1 MNSVLTWGVVTD
13 GDGDGEAG
21 SAKGLHSVLGHGFWG
36 WMALW
41 GLY

>member
-1 MNSVLTWGVVTD
+1 MNSVLTRDVVT
-13 GDGDGEAG
+13 DGDGEAG

-41 GLY
+41 GLYWR